1 MNVAKFFAL
10 QFYRVFAFCITPQM
24 RLRPAAADDN
34 RHSRHRPRTAVS
46 THSTALPASPVEGVP
61 DSAELSAAE
70 DSAGAEDVSGAGRI
84 RRRARI
90 VAERRNF
97 HRVSLIPADR
107 AFLVLRARL
116 GRRRFFVYLPLE
128 GVFSL
133 IGFRTAVRTCMPVLL
148 RAGRSIPPHNH
159 ARASPFSAHRLFS
172 LRRQ

>member
-34 RHSRHRPRTAVS
+34 RHSRTGKNSRQHPQHRLARVARGGRTRLCGAVC
-46 THSTALPASPVEGVP
+46 GGR
-61 DSAELSAAE
+61 LSRRR
-70 DSAGAEDVSGAGRI
+70 GCIRRGRI

-148 RAGRSIPPHNH
+148 RAGRPFLRIIM